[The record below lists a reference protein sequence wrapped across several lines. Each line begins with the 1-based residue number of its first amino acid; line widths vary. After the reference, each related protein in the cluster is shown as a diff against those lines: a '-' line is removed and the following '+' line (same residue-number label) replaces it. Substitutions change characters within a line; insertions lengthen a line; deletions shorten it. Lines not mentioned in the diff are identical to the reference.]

1 MVARFSK
8 FYGKIWVGF
17 CLNIEKRFFQLIHTN
32 PGYLFQLKYF
42 YGIFF
47 FFWIET
53 LTVTKNRSC
62 HFKFAVT
69 T

>member
-47 FFWIET
+47 FFLDRNIDGNEKSF
-53 LTVTKNRSC
+53 LP
-62 HFKFAVT
+62 F
-69 T
+69 